1 MKKQILI
8 LVFLLVAIFASVN
21 KSYGQNE
28 LVPTPAV
35 EYTYGVTISGV
46 TTPATDTYNWYI
58 TQDLNLL
65 DRTKDAASAAFYT
78 VAGGTNSSTIKV
90 TWLNTAAGKTFY
102 LVAKVTAQGV
112 SNTVACTV
120 ENYKSYEIRVTNRF
134 VLTASLAK
142 ADGTDNAL
150 AELCAPDVSGALV
163 TARSGS
169 TPPSVAYSYGVT
181 TLYYK
186 IKAEGMLGVWQPAI
200 KLDLLP
206 AMANSQLITSVEWA
220 TYDPLASTPLGIF
233 GAFPITAPA
242 TIATF
247 ATTGNVSTGS
257 DVAVTLAGSYYIA
270 KVTITNNGYET
281 LANQTITLSIDGL
294 IGTDH
299 VLSDAISLT
308 DPTTATAF
316 LKNAVYTV
324 KPRPTVTETITSFIS
339 KNP

>member
-8 LVFLLVAIFASVN
+8 LVFLVLATFASVT

-35 EYTYGVTISGV
+35 EYTYGVTLSGV
-46 TTPATDTYNWYI
+46 TTTATDTYNWYI

-65 DRTKDAASAAFYT
+65 DRTKDLAAAPFYT
-78 VAGGTNSSTIKV
+78 VAGGTTSSTIKV

-120 ENYKSYEIRVTNRF
+120 DNYKSYEIQVTNRF
-134 VLTASLAK
+134 VLTASLA
-142 ADGTDNAL
+142 NANGSVNTN
-150 AELCAPDVSGALV
+150 AELCAKDVSGATV
-163 TARSGS
+163 TARVGA
-169 TPPSVAYSYGVT
+169 TAPTVAYSFGVT

-186 IKAEGMLGVWQPAI
+186 IKAEGMLGVWNPAI
-200 KLDLLP
+200 KLDFAP
-206 AMANSQLITSVEWA
+206 AMANGQVITSVKWS
-220 TYDPLASTPLGIF
+220 TYDPITPAVGGF
-233 GAFPITAPA
+233 ADFAITAPS
-242 TIATF
+242 TLATF
-247 ATTGNVSTGS
+247 ATIGNVSTGS
-257 DVAVTLAGSYYIA
+257 DVAVTLAGSYYLVE
-270 KVTITNNGYET
+270 VTITNNGYET

-299 VLSDAISLT
+299 VLSDAVSLT
-308 DPTTATAF
+308 DPTSAGPFA
-316 LKNAVYTV
+316 KNVLYTV
-324 KPRPTVTETITSFIS
+324 TPRPTVTETVTSFIT